1 MNPPGVVEASG
12 LMVGASPV
20 DAAGALDVE
29 AVGAVNTKASGGI
42 ETEAAGGVNVEAT
55 GPVVAAWEAKGRP
68 YLRSYSSSS
77 CRWSSRKVFDFLP
90 VL

>member
-1 MNPPGVVEASG
+1 MLLTPLVPST
-12 LMVGASPV
+12 LLVGASPV

-29 AVGAVNTKASGGI
+29 AVGAIEAETSGAV
-42 ETEAAGGVNVEAT
+42 ETEAAGAVDVEAT

-68 YLRSYSSSS
+68 YLRSYSSNS

>member
-1 MNPPGVVEASG
+1 
-12 LMVGASPV
+12 MVGASPV
-20 DAAGALDVE
+20 DTAGALDVE
-29 AVGAVNTKASGGI
+29 AVGAIEAEASGAI
-42 ETEAAGGVNVEAT
+42 ETEAAGAVDVEAT

-77 CRWSSRKVFDFLP
+77 RRWSSRKVFDFLP